1 MEQRKTC
8 GKRKSADGLHVHG
21 PKNKKTR
28 SWITG
33 YPSQSSGGA
42 AGRGKALRRGRVNP
56 VAAVAVGLVGLGCN
70 DYSGGAAGWPWPGLQ
85 VSSFG
90 RRVLLL
96 PGRPKHASVV
106 FSPAEEAQ
114 VPRPCLVPNPA
125 CPLDGLPGGR
135 GSSSLLFGNDLARS
149 ARLGCP
155 WRQSDRRQR
164 QESAPDMREI

>member
-96 PGRPKHASVV
+96 PGRPKHASVI

-125 CPLDGLPGGR
+125 CPLDVYLVEEAPAAFSSAMILREALGLAVPGDKVIEGR
-135 GSSSLLFGNDLARS
+135 GKNLH
-149 ARLGCP
+149 P
-155 WRQSDRRQR
+155 T
-164 QESAPDMREI
+164 